1 LNVSSLKLRLNDEQ
15 MEADPYGSIPAQK
28 VNECLEANNLVVH
41 AITKVARSFSARN
54 RGVVR
59 NYEYLLPQ
67 SVFMDYVKRG
77 SWVSGASTLEEGI
90 QYCNGVLQTFVGV
103 NNFHN
108 FGKKKGR
115 GKKRNPL
122 HRSTPLPTTAAMKKD
137 EGEDLL
143 EQERQEGL
151 HSATAQ
157 QQGVQKMDDDEDDE
171 EEGDEDDF
179 DGEGDEDEDE
189 DEEEGKEEEERWSP
203 VDHVFLTNRDE
214 QRKVFSS
221 EAFMTREVTLFSCE
235 PLHVPGHEGY
245 IMFKVQG
252 RSFITHQIR
261 KMIDGTLSAVGGLVP
276 LPALVMAL
284 KGPYKFGED
293 AIHPISIQHNNS
305 QPFI

>member
-1 LNVSSLKLRLNDEQ
+1 

-151 HSATAQ
+151 HSTTTQ
-157 QQGVQKMDDDEDDE
+157 QQGVQKMDDDEDADE
-171 EEGDEDDF
+171 EEGDENDF
-179 DGEGDEDEDE
+179 DGEGDDE
-189 DEEEGKEEEERWSP
+189 DEEEEEGKEEERWSP

-221 EAFMTREVTLFSCE
+221 EAFMTREVTRFSCE
-235 PLHVPGHEGY
+235 PLHIQGHEGY